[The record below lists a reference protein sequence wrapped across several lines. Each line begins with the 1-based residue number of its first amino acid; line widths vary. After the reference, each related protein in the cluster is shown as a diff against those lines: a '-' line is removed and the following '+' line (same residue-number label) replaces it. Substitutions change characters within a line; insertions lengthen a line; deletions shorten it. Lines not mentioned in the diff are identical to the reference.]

1 MAAALLPPEMQ
12 AGARWMRASEI
23 AHRRTEKEGAEAL
36 FLRERRR
43 RRWIHRAMRE
53 QLKE

>member
-1 MAAALLPPEMQ
+1 
-12 AGARWMRASEI
+12 MRVSEI
-23 AHRRTEKEGAEAL
+23 AHRRTEKEEAEAL
-36 FLRERRR
+36 SLRERRR